1 MEKEFISEEQFEE
14 LLNEIL
20 KDEGEFLKEVNSNIK
35 KDKNFKFFIAVM
47 IYSLYQNNTMD
58 EFIKYWTFLVINDLV
73 EIEYLFIALNKE
85 FILNIKNKV
94 NKYKK

>member
-20 KDEGEFLKEVNSNIK
+20 KDEGKFLKEVNSNIK

-47 IYSLYQNNTMD
+47 IYSLYQNDTMD